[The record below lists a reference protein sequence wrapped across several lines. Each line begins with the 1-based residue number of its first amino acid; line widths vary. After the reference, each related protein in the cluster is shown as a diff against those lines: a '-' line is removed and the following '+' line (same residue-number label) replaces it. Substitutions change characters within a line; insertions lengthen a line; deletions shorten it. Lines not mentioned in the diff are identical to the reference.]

1 MAHEGAL
8 DFLLTLAAR
17 SNDPAVQRSIASAVA
32 NFARIGTTV
41 FMQRVL
47 SDIDT
52 AFCQPTLL
60 ESRSMTLLRSWTEAA
75 DGHVRQCAAQC
86 LFSLSQSPELAPG
99 LVKAGALGMLTALC
113 SLAPSAEAGV
123 LLARTLANLTST
135 PASCRE
141 MMVPDTSRLLTSL
154 SSVAQANPE
163 AQLSIAKAVTDLAQD
178 DSGKALVVQ
187 SGWLEQLIA
196 LSKSSSKSVRLHVA
210 LALLN
215 LVQADEIATKIMQE
229 FGFPLFTSLADIND
243 LEVQRVVERC
253 LEKLNSA
260 ESIEERIQMDD
271 YCVLPD
277 DEA

>member
-1 MAHEGAL
+1 MA
-8 DFLLTLAAR
+8 LL
-17 SNDPAVQRSIASAVA
+17 S
-32 NFARIGTTV
+32 
-41 FMQRVL
+41 
-47 SDIDT
+47 
-52 AFCQPTLL
+52 
-60 ESRSMTLLRSWTEAA
+60 SWTEAA
-75 DGHVRQCAAQC
+75 DDHVRQCAAQC
-86 LFSLSQSPELAPG
+86 LFSLSQSPELAPR
-99 LVKAGALGMLTALC
+99 LVKAGALAMLTSLC

>member
-1 MAHEGAL
+1 MAASCQPAL
-8 DFLLTLAAR
+8 LED
-17 SNDPAVQRSIASAVA
+17 RSIALL
-32 NFARIGTTV
+32 
-41 FMQRVL
+41 QRWTKADDADVRHC
-47 SDIDT
+47 T
-52 AFCQPTLL
+52 AKT
-60 ESRSMTLLRSWTEAA
+60 
-75 DGHVRQCAAQC
+75 
-86 LFSLSQSPELAPG
+86 LFSLSQSAELAPR
-99 LVKAGALGMLTALC
+99 LVKAGVLPMLTHLSAA
-113 SLAPSAEAGV
+113 APSAETGV
-123 LLARTLANLTST
+123 LLARTLANLTGT

-141 MMVPDTSRLLTSL
+141 MLVADTSRLLTSL

-163 AQLSIAKAVTDLAQD
+163 AQLSVAKAVTDLAQD

-187 SGWLEQLIA
+187 SGWLEQLVA

-253 LEKLNSA
+253 LEKLNAA
-260 ESIEERIQMDD
+260 ESVEERILMED

>member
-1 MAHEGAL
+1 M
-8 DFLLTLAAR
+8 
-17 SNDPAVQRSIASAVA
+17 
-32 NFARIGTTV
+32 
-41 FMQRVL
+41 
-47 SDIDT
+47 
-52 AFCQPTLL
+52 
-60 ESRSMTLLRSWTEAA
+60 
-75 DGHVRQCAAQC
+75 
-86 LFSLSQSPELAPG
+86 
-99 LVKAGALGMLTALC
+99 LVKAGVLGMLTEL
-113 SLAPSAEAGV
+113 SLATPSTETGV
-123 LLARTLANLTST
+123 TLARTLANLTGVPS
-135 PASCRE
+135 SCRE
-141 MMVPDTSRLLTSL
+141 MLVSDTSKLLASL
-154 SSVAQANPE
+154 SSVAAASPE
-163 AQLSIAKAVTDLAQD
+163 AQVNIAKAVTDLTQD

-187 SGWLEQLIA
+187 SGWLEQLVA

-260 ESIEERIQMDD
+260 ETFDERIVLDE